1 MTQDDQTKLNSPPS
15 DSMAALATNTDQD
28 KDTTPDPGPITP
40 EQIIQFLQKLLELIQ
55 PATAALPGEII
66 KFLQQVLAEVIQP
79 TATQFQLAA
88 AQSVEQITP
97 GVIKHFFQDLIDDQK
112 VDLYRRLQLKKALT
126 VSKIQSQDEDWVI
139 SKAFKEAIYWEHDIP
154 DEESTPPPKPET
166 KPFPKPEK
174 TYHPNWIVPR
184 KKGFFTVDAKTKF
197 VAHQVGKFVS
207 EGSSNQ
213 ELSLFGGLDS
223 DLEGE
228 FSGESELSAKSK
240 TYLLA
245 EYTIPKVIL
254 SVDWENIKFNSKFYK
269 KVKDALTGDDEFY
282 SFVELNYLLNE
293 YGYFV
298 PLKFTLGGKICAQ
311 SEVNSKIDSNS
322 QQFASFK
329 SSFASSLNLF
339 GAGSEGEGKSE
350 GEIKASQNMSSK
362 MDMELEYYGGL
373 GSAITNPI
381 GWMMSL
387 NSYKT
392 WTVIKYSE
400 LVPIICFI
408 EEEELR
414 NKAIRAFMRYSYYPD
429 TDKPLLLN
437 GISYASLALEL
448 ISQRSFLEDTPQKE
462 VLGPG
467 PEIWK
472 NSKKKRKLKAK
483 KFKRLFSY
491 TR

>member
-28 KDTTPDPGPITP
+28 KDTTQDPGPITP

-66 KFLQQVLAEVIQP
+66 KFLKQVLEEVIQP

-139 SKAFKEAIYWEHDIP
+139 SKAFKEAIYWKLDDSDDTEN
-154 DEESTPPPKPET
+154 
-166 KPFPKPEK
+166 

-184 KKGFFTVDAKTKF
+184 KNGFFTVDAETSL

-207 EGSSNQ
+207 KGSGNQ

-228 FSGESELSAKSK
+228 FSGEIELSAKSK

-245 EYTIPKVIL
+245 EYTIPKLIL
-254 SVDWENIKFNSKFYK
+254 SLDWENIELDPNFKK
-269 KVKDALTGDDEFY
+269 KVDKILIDDEWS
-282 SFVELNYLLNE
+282 SFVKLNYLLNK

-298 PLKFTLGGKICAQ
+298 PLKFTIGGKISAQ

-322 QQFASFK
+322 QQFASFQ
-329 SSFASSLNLF
+329 SSFASKINLF
-339 GAGSEGEGKSE
+339 GSSESEASGELKGKMEAKQEAS
-350 GEIKASQNMSSK
+350 GE

-400 LVPIICFI
+400 LVPIICFFD
-408 EEEELR
+408 EKLR

-429 TDKPLLLN
+429 TNKPLLLN
-437 GISYASLALEL
+437 GISYASLAIEL
-448 ISQRSFLEDTPQKE
+448 ISQRSFLEESQE
-462 VLGPG
+462 SEESG
-467 PEIWK
+467 
-472 NSKKKRKLKAK
+472 KKVTVIGRSK
-483 KFKRLFSY
+483 KFKRLFSFSKIKS
-491 TR
+491 

>member
-1 MTQDDQTKLNSPPS
+1 MTQDDGTNKAPLSQPENPVEPS
-15 DSMAALATNTDQD
+15 V
-28 KDTTPDPGPITP
+28 PGQVTP
-40 EQIIQFLQKLLELIQ
+40 EQIIGFLQQLLTEVIQ
-55 PATAALPGEII
+55 PTTAALPGAII
-66 KFLQQVLAEVIQP
+66 QFLQQVLAEVIQP

-97 GVIKHFFQDLIDDQK
+97 GVIKHFFQDLIAFQK
-112 VDLYRRLQLKKALT
+112 VDLYRRLELNKALT
-126 VSKIQSQDEDWVI
+126 VSKIQSEDEDWVI
-139 SKAFKEAIYWEHDIP
+139 SKAFKEAIYWEPYVPND
-154 DEESTPPPKPET
+154 PEN
-166 KPFPKPEK
+166 
-174 TYHPNWIVPR
+174 TYHPNWIIPR
-184 KKGFFTVDAKTKF
+184 KKGFFRVDAKTKF

-207 EGSSNQ
+207 EASGNQ

-240 TYLLA
+240 TYLFA

-254 SVDWENIKFNSKFYK
+254 SVDWEDIKLKPNFKSK
-269 KVKDALTGDDEFY
+269 VENALGDDDEFY
-282 SFVELNYLLNE
+282 SFVKLNHLLNE

-298 PLKFTLGGKICAQ
+298 PLKFTLGGKICAE
-311 SEVNSKIDSNS
+311 SEVKSKIDSS
-322 QQFASFK
+322 SEQFASFK

-400 LVPIICFI
+400 LVPIICFF
-408 EEEELR
+408 EPDLR

-437 GISYASLALEL
+437 GVSYASLAIEL
-448 ISQRSFLEDTPQKE
+448 ISQRIFLEDTPQKE

-483 KFKRLFSY
+483 KFKGLFSY